1 MTNFVQQFFAD
12 CQDLS
17 NNLIVTGQNLCAA
30 IADDI
35 ESKRRLREA
44 EERLSN
50 AEAELIAEAAIRA
63 AVEKAGPLSGI
74 AATSSAFKA
83 ACESMIAKARQAQ
96 LSRLYADAVRLRNL
110 ADEAQ
115 TIREQTATMFGAM
128 KHAADL
134 RAALLNAMS
143 AQ

>member
-1 MTNFVQQFFAD
+1 MTNFVEKFFAD

-17 NNLIVTGQNLCAA
+17 NSLISTGQNLCAA

-44 EERLSN
+44 EECLSN
-50 AEAELIAEAAIRA
+50 AEAELIAEATIRA
-63 AVEKAGPLSGI
+63 AVEKAGPLAGI

-83 ACESMIAKARQAQ
+83 ACESMIAKARKGD
-96 LSRLYADAVRLRNL
+96 LTRLHCEVVRLRNME
-110 ADEAQ
+110 DETQ
-115 TIREQTATMFGAM
+115 TIREQTAAMFGAM

-143 AQ
+143 AK